1 MISLEYSFI
10 HVESYSIY
18 MYLLDIYIYICICIL
33 YIYTYIIGLISI
45 SCHIRWFC
53 CRIHGRIHG
62 RFSGDGLYGFG
73 KAAADGLLGSEG
85 AEYRPL
91 AIEALLRVR
100 PWDLRGLSRALEWE
114 DGRAMEGPLGF
125 HFFESNMQRLYA
137 IVGVV
142 ILCYSSIFFLLP
154 LPSLQ
159 DVLHGRS
166 EGTVGTQTC
175 IPMMEPQLI

>member
-1 MISLEYSFI
+1 MSSHTVSTCIYWI
-10 HVESYSIY
+10 YIY
-18 MYLLDIYIYICICIL
+18 MYMYII

-175 IPMMEPQLI
+175 RPMMEPQLI